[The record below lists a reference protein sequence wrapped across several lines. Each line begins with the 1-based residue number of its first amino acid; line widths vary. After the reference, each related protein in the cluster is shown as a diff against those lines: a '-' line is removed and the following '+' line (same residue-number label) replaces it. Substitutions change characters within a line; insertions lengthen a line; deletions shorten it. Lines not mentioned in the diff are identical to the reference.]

1 MAVIPQP
8 NLLMPHASIRATEY
22 FLPQRVLT
30 NEELAESFPEW
41 PAEKIQEKLGI
52 SSRLIAAD
60 GECSSDLAV
69 RAAEKL
75 FATGICSPSD
85 IDFILFCTQT
95 PDFLLPT
102 SACLMQHRLGIPQT
116 VGALDFNLGCSGFIY
131 GLGLAKGLV
140 ETGQA
145 KNVLLLTGETY
156 SKLLTP
162 DDKATRTLFG
172 DAGSATLVS
181 AADSDFE
188 QIGPFIYGTD
198 GGGGEHLMVRQG
210 GMRHP
215 GPPLTDSAGL
225 CMNGGEIFTFSVRE
239 VSRAV
244 ETLMERTGT
253 NRDNIDLF
261 IFHQANGY
269 MLEFL
274 RKKCQIP
281 EEKFYTCYATTGNT
295 VSNTIPIALH
305 HALAEGRIQSGST
318 VMFVGF
324 GVGLSWG
331 ACLAKF

>member
-1 MAVIPQP
+1 
-8 NLLMPHASIRATEY
+8 MPHAFIRATEY

-41 PAEKIQEKLGI
+41 PPEKIQEKLGI
-52 SSRLIAAD
+52 SSRLIAAE

-75 FATGICSPSD
+75 FATGICSASD

-102 SACLMQHRLGIPQT
+102 SACLIQHRLGISKA

-156 SKLLTP
+156 SKLLMP

-181 AADSDFE
+181 AVNGDSE

-198 GGGGEHLMVRQG
+198 GGGAEHLMVRQG

-215 GPPLTDSAGL
+215 GPPLTDNSGL

-244 ETLMERTGT
+244 EALMERTGT
-253 NRDNIDLF
+253 NLDNIDLF
-261 IFHQANGY
+261 IFHQANAY

-274 RKKCQIP
+274 RKKCRIP
-281 EEKFYTCYATTGNT
+281 EQKFYTCFATTGNT

-305 HALAEGRIQSGST
+305 HAIAEGRIPSGST

-331 ACLAKF
+331 ACLARF